1 MNLCYPVTLKTYK
14 NGTVGATFPDV
25 PEAIT
30 CGKTADEAVGMA
42 ADALVVAL
50 SSYLD
55 DRRQIPSPSKRQR
68 GQTVLWLPPRV
79 ALKAAIHNAMISRG
93 MLQSELAEKLGI
105 DARQVRRL
113 IDFDHESRL
122 SQLDAALEALGLR
135 ATIGIVKV
143 QTPSTK
149 AA

>member
-1 MNLCYPVTLKTYK
+1 VNLCYPVNFKTYK
-14 NGTVGATFPDV
+14 NGTIGATFPDV

-30 CGKTADEAVGMA
+30 CGKTKDEAVMMA

-55 DRRQIPSPSKRQR
+55 DRRPIPSPSKRRR
-68 GQTVLWLPPRV
+68 GQAVVWLSPRV
-79 ALKAAIHNAMISRG
+79 AFKAAIHNTMISRG
-93 MLQSELAEKLGI
+93 MLQTELAVKLGV

-113 IDFDHESRL
+113 LDFDHESRL

-135 ATIGIVKV
+135 ATIGIVKAQGV
-143 QTPSTK
+143 LSRV
-149 AA
+149 A